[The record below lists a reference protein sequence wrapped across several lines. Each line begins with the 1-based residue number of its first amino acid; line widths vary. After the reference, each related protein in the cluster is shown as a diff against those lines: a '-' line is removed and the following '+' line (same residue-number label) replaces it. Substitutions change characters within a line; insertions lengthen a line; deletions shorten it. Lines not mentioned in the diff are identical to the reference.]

1 MHNFFVSQRLRL
13 NVVNEAIPI
22 EHYLRQ
28 PQRIVAAITDSSRVE
43 QLSLSRFRLRLRAL
57 QFMMLRF
64 QPLAEL
70 EVRAQDDGSIHLK
83 SEKCEVEG
91 AEFLQDSLSLQLT
104 GKLSPQRVGPTT
116 ELVGHADLSVEVDVP
131 PPLEL
136 VPDPVLQRTGTAFL
150 NGILL
155 TIKRRLERQ
164 LVRDYRR
171 WANRQSPNP
180 IAAADT
186 SMGHST
192 S

>member
-1 MHNFFVSQRLRL
+1 MRSFHVSQRLQL
-13 NVVNEAIPI
+13 NVINEAIPI

-28 PQRIVAAITDSSRVE
+28 PQRIVSAIADSNRVE
-43 QLSLSRFRLRLRAL
+43 QLSLSRFRLRMRSL

-83 SEKCEVEG
+83 SEKCEVDG
-91 AEFLQDSLSLQLT
+91 AEFLQDSLSLQLS
-104 GKLSPQRVGPTT
+104 GKLSPHKVGPIT
-116 ELVGHADLSVEVDVP
+116 EMVGHADLSVQVDVP
-131 PPLEL
+131 PPLQL
-136 VPDPVLQRTGTAFL
+136 VPDPLLQRTGTAFL

-155 TIKRRLERQ
+155 TIKHRLERQ

-171 WANRQSPNP
+171 WVNRQSPNP
-180 IAAADT
+180 VSTVNT
-186 SMGHST
+186 SVSHLT